1 MIDESFFKEKVLP
14 AAKQIEQWRGDVVE
28 LLRKLDTASESDW
41 KDEDFLTEFWAS
53 SAVSDTKLGNLPVDA
68 ALADPGFRAWFGTN
82 ARKVRTQSGQ
92 EQIDALKSLLDE
104 VLERF
109 RTLGLKSL
117 PRLKINRVLAALAP
131 TRLTTLANP
140 GTHERMYRWVTGKSC
155 SRVHP
160 IDQQVAIRQ
169 AFDRFTENAG
179 LHDSEG
185 LTSFML
191 PWVAYEKTKEMGVS
205 RVGFL
210 PASGSAI
217 VPAAETQEAVRKKSL
232 IIFADPLA
240 RSLEICDLVNEGS
253 LSEEEMNDTLQGRYK
268 WNASWSKSVARFLA
282 NSLGILVREGGTYQL
297 SPLGQS
303 LVEKRSG
310 DVLADR
316 LVRNFAWVDH
326 VLSALR
332 EGPRSRSELDVLVR
346 NISPHLTTSFAAN
359 ATLSW
364 LEDLGAIKQIS
375 GEYSL
380 TRAGV
385 VWAGL
390 VTWTPSGAPTPDE
403 VVLEDAEL
411 AAIEMETPPWKRVQE
426 HFAAVAA
433 KDGLIFPEKTVFD
446 MHTGLWSQEVRH
458 FCILKGL
465 SGAGK
470 TQIAVRYARAVIEA
484 AGEDESCLEIIP
496 VQPDWSDPS
505 HLLGFAHPIHEG
517 RYQSTQFL
525 KILLMAHANPT
536 KPHFAILDEMNL
548 AHPEL
553 YLAPIL
559 SAMETESELWL
570 HQSADIVDQG
580 IPGTIRYP
588 RNLAIIGTIN
598 IDETTHNLSDK
609 VKDRAEIVDF
619 SEIRLQDFKWSGYSH
634 LGEAIVVM
642 QEVLTALHGAL
653 RPIRLH
659 FGFRV
664 VSAIVQRVAFA
675 IRERGTSDG
684 WIGTFDDAIASKILP
699 KFRGQ
704 DSKELRLAMD
714 TTHDILNG
722 SRLQGSAGQVDML
735 RQELIR
741 DGILNYWR

>member
-1 MIDESFFKEKVLP
+1 MIDESFFREKVLP
-14 AAKQIEQWRGDVVE
+14 AARQIEAWRGGVVE
-28 LLRKLDTASESDW
+28 LLRKLDMASEADW
-41 KDEDFLTEFWAS
+41 EDEDFLTDLWAS
-53 SAVSDTKLGNLPVDA
+53 SAVSETKLGNLPVGA
-68 ALADPGFRAWFGTN
+68 ALADRGFRTWFGTN
-82 ARKVRTQSGQ
+82 ARKVRNQSGQ

-109 RTLGLKSL
+109 RTLGLKPL
-117 PRLKINRVLAALAP
+117 PRLKVNRVLAALAP
-131 TRLTTLANP
+131 ARLTTLANP
-140 GTHERMYRWVTGKSC
+140 GTHERMYRWITGRSC
-155 SRVHP
+155 NRVHP

-169 AFDRFTENAG
+169 AFDRFTENAD
-179 LHDSEG
+179 LHDPEG

-191 PWVAYEKTKEMGVS
+191 PWVAYEKGKEMEVTK
-205 RVGFL
+205 VGFL
-210 PASGSAI
+210 PAA
-217 VPAAETQEAVRKKSL
+217 VPATAPVAETQEAVRKKSL

-240 RSLEICDLVNEGS
+240 RTLEICDLVNEGS

-268 WNASWSKSVARFLA
+268 WNAAWSKSVARFLA

-297 SPLGQS
+297 SPLGQA

-316 LVRNFAWVDH
+316 LVRNFGWVDH
-326 VLSALR
+326 VLSTLR
-332 EGPRSRSELDVLVR
+332 EGPRSRSELDALVR
-346 NISPHLTTSFAAN
+346 NISPHLRTSFAAN

-364 LEDLGAIKQIS
+364 LEDLGAIRQIS

-380 TRAGV
+380 TPAGV
-385 VWAGL
+385 DWARL
-390 VTWTPSGAPTPDE
+390 VTWTPSGAPTPAE
-403 VVLEDAEL
+403 VMPEDAEL
-411 AAIEMETPPWKRVQE
+411 AAIEMATPPWKRVQE
-426 HFAAVAA
+426 HFAAAAA
-433 KDGLIFPEKTVFD
+433 KDGLVFPEHAVFD

-525 KILLMAHANPT
+525 KILLKAHANPT

-548 AHPEL
+548 AHPEQ

-570 HQSADIVDQG
+570 HESVDIVEQG
-580 IPGTIRYP
+580 IPSTIRYP

-619 SEIRLQDFKWSGYSH
+619 SEIRLYDFRWSGYSH
-634 LGEAIVVM
+634 LGEAAVVM
-642 QEVLTALHGAL
+642 QGVLTALHDAL

-684 WIGTFDDAIASKILP
+684 WMGTFDDAIASKVLP

-714 TTHDILNG
+714 TTLDILN
-722 SRLQGSAGQVDML
+722 SSSLQRSAGQVDIL